1 MNNNEIIKQIEQY
14 QPLIDIHKNAKDI
27 GRYLLD
33 QYFSEVPYTKERKKW
48 ELKFFF
54 ENIDFITKKWIL
66 EIIWELET
74 YKGSNFNE
82 LKRAIK
88 GISSR
93 ILSIRLKELENT
105 GIISRTVQN
114 THPPKVFYQL
124 SDKGR
129 GFVELMVVLILF
141 LKIQK
146 EN

>member
-1 MNNNEIIKQIEQY
+1 MNNDNIINEIEQY
-14 QPLIDIHKNAKDI
+14 QPLGDIHKRAKVI

-33 QYFSEVPYTKERKKW
+33 KYFSEVPYTKERKKW
-48 ELKFFF
+48 ELTFFF

-74 YKGSNFNE
+74 YKGSNFNK
-82 LKRAIK
+82 LKLAIK

-93 ILSIRLKELENT
+93 ILSIRLKELEKR
-105 GIISRTVQN
+105 GIISRTVQD

-124 SDKGR
+124 SEKGK

-141 LKIQK
+141 LKFQK
-146 EN
+146 

>member
-1 MNNNEIIKQIEQY
+1 MTIDEMIKEIEQY
-14 QPLIDIHKNAKDI
+14 QPLGDIHKKAKDM

-33 QYFSEVPYTKERKKW
+33 KYFSEVPYTRERKKW

-66 EIIWELET
+66 ELIWELET

-93 ILSIRLKELENT
+93 ILSIRLKELEKT

-114 THPPKVFYQL
+114 SHPPKVFYQL
-124 SDKGR
+124 SEKGK
-129 GFVELMVVLILF
+129 GFVELMVILILF
-141 LKIQK
+141 LKF
-146 EN
+146 

>member
-1 MNNNEIIKQIEQY
+1 MNIDEIIKEIEQY
-14 QPLIDIHKNAKDI
+14 QPLGDIHNKAKDI

-33 QYFSEVPYTKERKKW
+33 KYFSEVPYTRERKKW
-48 ELKFFF
+48 ELTFFF
-54 ENIDFITKKWIL
+54 ENINFITKKWIL

-93 ILSIRLKELENT
+93 ILSIRLKELEKT
-105 GIISRTVQN
+105 GIISRTVQD
-114 THPPKVFYQL
+114 THPPKVLYQL
-124 SDKGR
+124 SEKGK

-141 LKIQK
+141 LKF
-146 EN
+146 

>member
-1 MNNNEIIKQIEQY
+1 MRNQHRNTI
-14 QPLIDIHKNAKDI
+14 
-27 GRYLLD
+27 
-33 QYFSEVPYTKERKKW
+33 
-48 ELKFFF
+48 LKIFF

-93 ILSIRLKELENT
+93 ILSIRLKELETT
-105 GIISRTVQN
+105 GVIKRTVQN
-114 THPPKVFYQL
+114 TRPPKVFYQL
-124 SDKGR
+124 SEKGK

-141 LKIQK
+141 LKFQK
-146 EN
+146 ED

>member
-1 MNNNEIIKQIEQY
+1 MDFEKITEQLEQY
-14 QPLIDIHKNAKDI
+14 QPLKELHNKGKEI
-27 GRYLLD
+27 GRHLLD
-33 QYFSEVPYTKERKKW
+33 KFFSEVPYTEERKRW
-48 ELKFFF
+48 ELRFFF
-54 ENIDFITKKWIL
+54 ENIEFITKKWVL
-66 EIIWELET
+66 HIIWELET

-93 ILSIRLKELENT
+93 ILSIRLKELEKT
-105 GIISRTVQN
+105 GIISRTVQK

-124 SDKGR
+124 SEKGT

-141 LKIQK
+141 LKFQK

>member
-1 MNNNEIIKQIEQY
+1 MDTKLCWRMFPNRF
-14 QPLIDIHKNAKDI
+14 L
-27 GRYLLD
+27 
-33 QYFSEVPYTKERKKW
+33 TKERKYW
-48 ELKFFF
+48 EFKFFF

-93 ILSIRLKELENT
+93 ILSDRLKRLENN

-114 THPPKVFYQL
+114 THPPKVLYQL
-124 SDKGR
+124 TEKGK
-129 GFVELMVVLILF
+129 GFVEIMVILILF
-141 LKIQK
+141 LKDL
-146 EN
+146 